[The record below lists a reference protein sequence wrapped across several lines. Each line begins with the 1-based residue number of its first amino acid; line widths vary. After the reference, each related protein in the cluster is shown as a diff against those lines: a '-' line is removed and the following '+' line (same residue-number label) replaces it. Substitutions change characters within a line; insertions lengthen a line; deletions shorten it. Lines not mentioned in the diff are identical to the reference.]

1 LFNLNKIILFQ
12 NTIIELK
19 KILILR
25 KNIDFKLEKIII
37 RGIIFWKVHKKN
49 KIHIFTDFNN
59 EINHIWKG
67 AAPNFI
73 NIANILKKKKKLLEK
88 KILSKVANK
97 NNAEDKLWIKKYF
110 IVFSNILFPLNDI
123 RGKNLNIF
131 ISREIQSI
139 SLDLLLRAKKN

>member
-73 NIANILKKKKKLLEK
+73 NIANILKKKKKK
-88 KILSKVANK
+88 K
-97 NNAEDKLWIKKYF
+97 
-110 IVFSNILFPLNDI
+110 
-123 RGKNLNIF
+123 
-131 ISREIQSI
+131 
-139 SLDLLLRAKKN
+139 KKNY